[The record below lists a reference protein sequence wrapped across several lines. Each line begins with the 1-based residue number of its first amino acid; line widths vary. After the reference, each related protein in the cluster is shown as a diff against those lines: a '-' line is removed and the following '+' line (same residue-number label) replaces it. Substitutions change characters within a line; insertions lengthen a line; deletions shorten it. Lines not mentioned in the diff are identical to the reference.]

1 MHKQQSPISVS
12 STVWALLVTA
22 IVLLVAASA
31 SAQTE
36 DTISIDPV
44 SDNGVNQVEPVPPS
58 NLPPAPM
65 PDPDP
70 ATSTPGDK
78 AVPLPLNTIREARPA
93 SSNRDSIQAFSRS
106 ASSTTDRMQAW
117 REAVANRKATLEEK
131 RLALQN
137 ASSTREARLKER
149 TQANVTIGAN
159 RITTVLNSAIAKS
172 NDINA
177 RLAVKA
183 EELEAR
189 GVDMS
194 AVNTLVAEAT
204 ELLRL
209 AAAALEGISINT
221 EYAVTSDDPLADWE
235 AVRQQFSE
243 VRDLIK
249 QAHEVMREA
258 SAIIKTNI
266 TRADDSTD
274 DN

>member
-44 SDNGVNQVEPVPPS
+44 SDNLNQVEPVPPS
-58 NLPPAPM
+58 NLPSAPM

-70 ATSTPGDK
+70 ATSTRGNGVV
-78 AVPLPLNTIREARPA
+78 APLPLNTIREARPA

-106 ASSTTDRMQAW
+106 ASSTTDRMQTW

-137 ASSTREARLKER
+137 ASTTREARLKER

-159 RITTVLNSAIAKS
+159 RITAVLNNAIVKS

-177 RLAVKA
+177 RPAVKA

-209 AAAALEGISINT
+209 AAAALEGITINT

-266 TRADDSTD
+266 TRANDSTV

>member
-22 IVLLVAASA
+22 IVLLIAASA
-31 SAQTE
+31 SAQT
-36 DTISIDPV
+36 DDIISIDPV
-44 SDNGVNQVEPVPPS
+44 SDNEVNQVEPAMPEV
-58 NLPPAPM
+58 LPPAPM

-117 REAVANRKATLEEK
+117 RESVANRKAALEQK
-131 RLALQN
+131 RLALEN
-137 ASSTREARLKER
+137 ASTTREARLGER
-149 TQANVTIGAN
+149 ARANVTVAAN
-159 RITTVLNSAIAKS
+159 RIVAVLNNAIAKS
-172 NDINA
+172 TNINE
-177 RLAVKA
+177 RLAGKA
-183 EELEAR
+183 KELEAR
-189 GVDMS
+189 GADMS
-194 AVNTLVAEAT
+194 VVNALIADAT

-209 AAAALEGISINT
+209 AMEALGGITINT

-235 AVRQQFSE
+235 AVRKQLSE

-258 SAIIKTNI
+258 SAIIKSNVTRTN
-266 TRADDSTD
+266 DSTD

>member
-22 IVLLVAASA
+22 VVLLVAASA
-31 SAQTE
+31 SAQT
-36 DTISIDPV
+36 DDIISIDPV
-44 SDNGVNQVEPVPPS
+44 SDNLNQVEPVPPS

-65 PDPDP
+65 PDPDL
-70 ATSTPGDK
+70 ATSTRADRE
-78 AVPLPLNTIREARPA
+78 APLPLNTIREARPA
-93 SSNRDSIQAFSRS
+93 GSNRDSIQAFSRN

-137 ASSTREARLKER
+137 ASTTREARLKER
-149 TQANVTIGAN
+149 TQANVTVGAN
-159 RITTVLNSAIAKS
+159 RITAVLNNAIAKS
-172 NDINA
+172 TDINA

-194 AVNTLVAEAT
+194 EVNTLVAEAT

-209 AAAALEGISINT
+209 AAAALEGITINT

-235 AVRQQFSE
+235 SVREQFSE

-258 SAIIKTNI
+258 SSIIKTHI
-266 TRADDSTD
+266 TLSDDSTD